1 MMRRTLMRKKIVSK
15 AHLKVISH
23 KTGQFLPARGDLGFK

>member
-1 MMRRTLMRKKIVSK
+1 MGRTLMRKKIVSK

-23 KTGQFLPARGDLGFK
+23 KKRSISARKRGPWL